1 MTGPS
6 APAGTAPRRIRV
18 AFADDSYLIR
28 EAIALLL
35 SREPRVAVV
44 ALCEDGD
51 ALRAAID
58 AEHPD
63 VVLTDIRMPPSGDA
77 EGIVLAKWLRVTHP
91 DIGVVVLSQ
100 YLDPAHGL
108 ALLEDGYDRRGYLL
122 KERLKHGAQLVAALE
137 VVAAGGSVVD
147 PAVAEALIPAQARA
161 AESPLSALSER
172 EWSVLDEI
180 AQGKSNQVIADEL
193 SLSKR
198 VVEKEIN
205 AIYHTLGLARAEDVS
220 RRVKAALIYLAR
232 RPPGESQRARQ
243 RSSSTRDSSPSGD
256 ASRRPQ
262 TLGSSVDPT
271 PPAR

>member
-1 MTGPS
+1 MNIAAMSPGLAVDALSDSVDSRVVVTEPS
-6 APAGTAPRRIRV
+6 SPAGTAPRRIRV

-44 ALCEDGD
+44 ALCADGD

-58 AEHPD
+58 SEHPD
-63 VVLTDIRMPPSGDA
+63 VVLTDIRMPPSGEA
-77 EGIVLAKWLRVTHP
+77 EGILLANRLRVTHP

-100 YLDPAHGL
+100 YLDPGHGL
-108 ALLEDGYDRRGYLL
+108 ALLEGGYDRRGYLL
-122 KERLKHGAQLVAALE
+122 KERLKNGAQLVATLE

-147 PAVAEALIPAQARA
+147 PAVAEALLPAQVGA
-161 AESPLSALSER
+161 AKSPLFALTER
-172 EWSVLDEI
+172 ERNVLDQI

-193 SLSKR
+193 ALSKR

-220 RRVKAALIYLAR
+220 RRVKAALIYLAQR
-232 RPPGESQRARQ
+232 RPGETPRA
-243 RSSSTRDSSPSGD
+243 
-256 ASRRPQ
+256 
-262 TLGSSVDPT
+262 
-271 PPAR
+271 

>member
-1 MTGPS
+1 MPGSYAPAFTPPGRAVDVPSDSVDSRVVVTGPS

-63 VVLTDIRMPPSGDA
+63 VVFTDPMPPSGDA
-77 EGIVLAKWLRVTHP
+77 EGIVFAKWLRVTHP

-100 YLDPAHGL
+100 YLDPAHSL

-122 KERLKHGAQLVAALE
+122 KERLKHGA
-137 VVAAGGSVVD
+137 SWW
-147 PAVAEALIPAQARA
+147 R
-161 AESPLSALSER
+161 
-172 EWSVLDEI
+172 
-180 AQGKSNQVIADEL
+180 
-193 SLSKR
+193 
-198 VVEKEIN
+198 
-205 AIYHTLGLARAEDVS
+205 HS
-220 RRVKAALIYLAR
+220 R
-232 RPPGESQRARQ
+232 SW
-243 RSSSTRDSSPSGD
+243 
-256 ASRRPQ
+256 
-262 TLGSSVDPT
+262 
-271 PPAR
+271 PPAARSWIPPSPRR